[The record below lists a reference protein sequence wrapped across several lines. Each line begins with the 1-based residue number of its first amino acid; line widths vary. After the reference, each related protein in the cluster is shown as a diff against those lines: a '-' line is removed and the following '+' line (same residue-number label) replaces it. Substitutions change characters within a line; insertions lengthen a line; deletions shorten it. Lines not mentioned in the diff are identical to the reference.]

1 MHMTTLLMQIP
12 IYQAGPRLFCKMPDI
27 TSPYVQ
33 ESFASSRDFKAASS
47 ENIPH
52 RNSYYIYLFIAS
64 SSTNTYCKYSTPSV
78 LKYLLFDHSPYSK
91 KLCKYIVVCILN
103 LTVPNYELIMLIRFV
118 AQSCTHL

>member
-64 SSTNTYCKYSTPSV
+64 SSTNTYRKYSTPSV
-78 LKYLLFDHSPYSK
+78 LKYLL
-91 KLCKYIVVCILN
+91 L
-103 LTVPNYELIMLIRFV
+103 LTFSTTLTIRLIQKNCASTIYNCFLYVSLLYVF
-118 AQSCTHL
+118 